1 MEGSD
6 DPTPPA
12 SDAPQTHKKKKI
24 VLPKKKKKF
33 TRTLKD
39 KKPTKQEENKDVADV
54 TAETPT
60 TSTILERV
68 TTQGASRR
76 LTRSELA
83 AEVQRLT
90 QELTAAQDLTVSLQR
105 EVSTLKKRNK
115 NLSES
120 TTKARADLRE
130 ERKAASKEQ
139 QQNKRKFNELE
150 VRAEQ
155 AELDAAAEIDARV
168 DKERVS

>member
-24 VLPKKKKKF
+24 VLPKKKKF

-39 KKPTKQEENKDVADV
+39 KKPTEQQKKEDVADV

-76 LTRSELA
+76 LTRHA
-83 AEVQRLT
+83 
-90 QELTAAQDLTVSLQR
+90 
-105 EVSTLKKRNK
+105 K
-115 NLSES
+115 
-120 TTKARADLRE
+120 
-130 ERKAASKEQ
+130 
-139 QQNKRKFNELE
+139 
-150 VRAEQ
+150 
-155 AELDAAAEIDARV
+155 
-168 DKERVS
+168 

>member
-1 MEGSD
+1 M
-6 DPTPPA
+6 
-12 SDAPQTHKKKKI
+12 
-24 VLPKKKKKF
+24 
-33 TRTLKD
+33 
-39 KKPTKQEENKDVADV
+39 
-54 TAETPT
+54 
-60 TSTILERV
+60 
-68 TTQGASRR
+68 
-76 LTRSELA
+76 
-83 AEVQRLT
+83 QRLT

-139 QQNKRKFNELE
+139 QQNKRKFNQLE